1 MASVGAVVAVLPLI
15 LLFLQTSLLSRQNE
29 ILALQT
35 DQFRSQLEVAAEP
48 VVRVL
53 PEVMVQGDVAKFDLK
68 IENRGIA
75 HIRDLKI
82 YEDYFVSLTPPDGPT
97 TLTRFGA
104 VKAYPNTSIP
114 ELEGGGSKPFR
125 LEFPCVYE
133 QMKEYR
139 LSQTANN
146 PMIVVRLLIKYQRLK
161 DGKEFKT
168 SNAYLLSVSGK
179 ALFDYDERG
188 ISSP

>member
-1 MASVGAVVAVLPLI
+1 
-15 LLFLQTSLLSRQNE
+15 
-29 ILALQT
+29 
-35 DQFRSQLEVAAEP
+35 
-48 VVRVL
+48 
-53 PEVMVQGDVAKFDLK
+53 
-68 IENRGIA
+68 
-75 HIRDLKI
+75 
-82 YEDYFVSLTPPDGPT
+82 
-97 TLTRFGA
+97 
-104 VKAYPNTSIP
+104 
-114 ELEGGGSKPFR
+114 
-125 LEFPCVYE
+125 
-133 QMKEYR
+133 MKEYR